1 MGNQLG
7 QASLVE
13 LFCWH
18 FCNTENRVMLLFSIL
33 VTHLDVRR
41 AVDGMVWC
49 LLLVLLRAVWDDH
62 EESKYIDN
70 DIIRNDVNAH
80 IKYELREILMLY
92 S

>member
-1 MGNQLG
+1 MVKIESCFFSGN
-7 QASLVE
+7 
-13 LFCWH
+13 
-18 FCNTENRVMLLFSIL
+18 N
-33 VTHLDVRR
+33 LDVRR

-49 LLLVLLRAVWDDH
+49 LLPVLLRAVGNNH